1 MQIKKQ
7 LKNSYEKVNKKDRL
21 FVILHQ
27 IFRFPL
33 VQYADTGSKNPS
45 DSSSEGSDVI

>member
-7 LKNSYEKVNKKDRL
+7 LKNSYEKVNKGRP

>member
-7 LKNSYEKVNKKDRL
+7 LKNSYEKVNKDRL

-27 IFRFPL
+27 IFCFPL

>member
-7 LKNSYEKVNKKDRL
+7 LKNSYEKVNKDRL

-27 IFRFPL
+27 TFRFSL
-33 VQYADTGSKNPS
+33 VQYADTGSKDPS

>member
-1 MQIKKQ
+1 MRRKKQ
-7 LKNSYEKVNKKDRL
+7 LKNSYEKVNKDRL

-27 IFRFPL
+27 TFRFFV

>member
-7 LKNSYEKVNKKDRL
+7 LKNSYEKVNKDRL

-27 IFRFPL
+27 IFRFPF

>member
-7 LKNSYEKVNKKDRL
+7 LKNSYEKVNKDRL

-27 IFRFPL
+27 IFRFTL
-33 VQYADTGSKNPS
+33 VQYVDTGSKNPS

>member
-1 MQIKKQ
+1 MRRKKQ
-7 LKNSYEKVNKKDRL
+7 LKNSYEKVNKGCL

-27 IFRFPL
+27 IIHFIL

-45 DSSSEGSDVI
+45 DRSSEGSDVI

>member
-7 LKNSYEKVNKKDRL
+7 LKNSYEKVNKDRL

-27 IFRFPL
+27 ILRFSV

-45 DSSSEGSDVI
+45 DRSSEGADVI